1 MAGVADDVGANGW
14 ADYYA
19 WQSDREPRPLLLE
32 AFAVVGPGMGRQA
45 VDLGSGSGVEARE
58 LLRRGWSVLAVDAEP
73 AAAHCLRSR
82 LTGADAERLTTL
94 VARFEDVMLPPAAL
108 VHASFALPFCP
119 PWRFDAMWVRLRS
132 VLLRGGV
139 LVGQLFGDRDT

>member
-1 MAGVADDVGANGW
+1 M
-14 ADYYA
+14 
-19 WQSDREPRPLLLE
+19 
-32 AFAVVGPGMGRQA
+32 
-45 VDLGSGSGVEARE
+45 
-58 LLRRGWSVLAVDAEP
+58 DAEP

-94 VARFEDVMLPPAAL
+94 VARFEDVVLPPAAL

-139 LVGQLFGDRDT
+139 LVGQLFGDRDTWAATESDMTFHTRSEVDRLLAELDVVALRETERDGEAFSGPKHWHVYDIIARSRSGLPSPLA